1 MPCSR
6 SAGTPKPSR
15 KITSSSGSPR
25 NTSVYAAANA
35 RTGTNTGPRSVRSTA
50 MARPRTAIST
60 PQTSI
65 TRMFSQ
71 RPVATAGSAS
81 QARAGSKKVSR
92 TLGQPGVAVTPATRA
107 ATSTTELT
115 TAMTVDRVDC
125 RRRKAIRSSSSAD
138 GCQPLVV
145 TGYGRSLSKALRQAQ
160 GALASASG
168 QDGRA
173 VRAGQPLLLQLLQ
186 RAVGLQRVDG
196 RADARGERTAL
207 GQHHSELVRRAR
219 AGRQLTDDRSVVEL
233 RGRDVE
239 RRRQVDHDA
248 VDLPVLQRLDGEVV
262 GVVDGRLGG
271 GLDLLGDGGVGGGAH
286 LGGQFGVLEL
296 RNRLR
301 PGDR

>member
-71 RPVATAGSAS
+71 RPAATAGSAS

-92 TLGQPGVAVTPATRA
+92 T
-107 ATSTTELT
+107 
-115 TAMTVDRVDC
+115 
-125 RRRKAIRSSSSAD
+125 

-145 TGYGRSLSKALRQAQ
+145 TGCGLSLSKALRQAQ

-207 GQHHSELVRRAR
+207 GQHHPELVRRAR

-248 VDLPVLQRLDGEVV
+248 VDLTVLQRLDGEVV
-262 GVVDGRLGG
+262 GVVDGRLGR